1 MQHLKEL
8 KKETSYW
15 FEEIVQQV
23 VVIKIKALI

>member
-8 KKETSYW
+8 TKEKSYW

-23 VVIKIKALI
+23 VVIEIKALI

>member
-8 KKETSYW
+8 KKKSYW

-23 VVIKIKALI
+23 IVIDIKALI